1 MMFRVAPL
9 ETVCVARKFSNW
21 NVECESGKLFKLS
34 VKFQHRSS
42 MSIVEIPLGCEF
54 YANQKQTKHKKL
66 DVSLCWMLCGWK
78 KRKQLSQQRS
88 ESGRDGSEYEQRT
101 SVKTGGNYH
110 CKTNVYPSTYFLSSF
125 VRTQHNWIKFELWI
139 ITALSLTHR

>member
-34 VKFQHRSS
+34 VKFQQRSS

-66 DVSLCWMLCGWK
+66 DVSLCWCCADGKSGNSWVNSEVSRAEMGANLNNGQVWRREGIIMA
-78 KRKQLSQQRS
+78 KRMCIHPLIFSLLLF
-88 ESGRDGSEYEQRT
+88 E
-101 SVKTGGNYH
+101 
-110 CKTNVYPSTYFLSSF
+110 
-125 VRTQHNWIKFELWI
+125 HNWIKFELWI
-139 ITALSLTHR
+139 ITASSLTHR